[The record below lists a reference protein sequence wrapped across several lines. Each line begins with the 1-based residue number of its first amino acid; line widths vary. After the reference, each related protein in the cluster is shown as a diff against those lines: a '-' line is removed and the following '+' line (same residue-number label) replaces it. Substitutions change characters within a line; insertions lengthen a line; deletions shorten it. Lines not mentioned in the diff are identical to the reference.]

1 MKKLLGIVVLGLL
14 FISAPSK
21 ADDISDFEIEG
32 ISVGDSLLDFANEE
46 KINSIRSE
54 DQYKNDKF
62 IIYNADELV
71 ENKNYDYMSATT
83 KKNDNNYIV
92 TSVSGIINY
101 EELDDCLNRKNLIQN
116 EIEKIFK
123 YDDKDE
129 VKYPSHRDKTGKS
142 IIYGVQYYFKP
153 YPSTEGIA
161 INCFHFAPETKI
173 QRTLKVNVSS
183 EEYSYF
189 LINEAK

>member
-116 EIEKIFK
+116 
-123 YDDKDE
+123 
-129 VKYPSHRDKTGKS
+129 
-142 IIYGVQYYFKP
+142 
-153 YPSTEGIA
+153 
-161 INCFHFAPETKI
+161 
-173 QRTLKVNVSS
+173 
-183 EEYSYF
+183 
-189 LINEAK
+189 